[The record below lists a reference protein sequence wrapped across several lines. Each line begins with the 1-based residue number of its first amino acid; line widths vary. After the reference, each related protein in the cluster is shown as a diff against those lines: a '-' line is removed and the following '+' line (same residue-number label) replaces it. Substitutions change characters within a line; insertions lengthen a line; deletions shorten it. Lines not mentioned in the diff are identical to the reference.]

1 MMSLLNRLAPTPLR
15 IKLPYSFDRKTMYGF
30 LDDALHPD
38 LEPKSYS
45 VVLDFSRMRFVDS
58 SAITVIANTIWY
70 LRKRKVKVSFANHGL
85 GTDSNRF
92 LDDSGFFETFDGAAV
107 FKDSALRKTTLPLE
121 QVAHDK
127 SYAWIH
133 HKFSPWIAA
142 KVGMTEASFAS
153 IKLCLQEIFNNIID
167 HSGEKVGCVF
177 AQHYPKK
184 NQIMLSISDFGVGI
198 PANVRKVLPDLSDS
212 EAIAQA
218 AIEGFTTKST
228 VRNQGAGLDI
238 LTRYVVV
245 KNRGSI
251 HVHSL
256 KGSFQCIHAASGAR
270 PLHREVQSSY
280 PGTLVQITFN
290 TDFLEP
296 IAEKEEFEW

>member
-1 MMSLLNRLAPTPLR
+1 
-15 IKLPYSFDRKTMYGF
+15 
-30 LDDALHPD
+30 
-38 LEPKSYS
+38 
-45 VVLDFSRMRFVDS
+45 MRGY
-58 SAITVIANTIWY
+58 TT
-70 LRKRKVKVSFANHGL
+70 
-85 GTDSNRF
+85 RF
-92 LDDSGFFETFDGAAV
+92 P
-107 FKDSALRKTTLPLE
+107 R
-121 QVAHDK
+121 
-127 SYAWIH
+127 
-133 HKFSPWIAA
+133 WIAA
-142 KVGMTEASFAS
+142 KVGMSEASFAS
-153 IKLCLQEIFNNIID
+153 IKLCMEEIFNNIID

-184 NQIMLSISDFGVGI
+184 NQVMLSITDFGVGI
-198 PANVRKVLPDLSDS
+198 PVNVRKVKPDLSDS

-256 KGSFQCIHAASGAR
+256 KESFQCIHAASGAR
-270 PLHREVQSSY
+270 PMHREVKSSY

-290 TDFLEP
+290 TDFLEL